1 MTKSKVFRFFSALI
15 FLLAGMVMVLL
26 VGLEPEG
33 LTLRIVSSLGFAF
46 IISGISTIFRD
57 FFILKT
63 ETDETSEITA
73 RKTIELMQSQPID
86 PKGLKM
92 IASKRR
98 GYDGYYNWLTVT
110 SPQELFFAGRA
121 VLHRIQNDL
130 DNRNIGPLEKILTRK
145 MSEGGNITI
154 LFLDPR
160 SDIIDRLASEEGQSK
175 KQLLSDIAFSLG
187 VCSRLNKLI
196 HGKRWRPPTELHIRV
211 YDEVPY
217 FAYHKED
224 NIAIVGFYYAKSV
237 GSTSAAFEI
246 QDLETMKFFQSH
258 FEIIYDRA
266 QKTNILEVSTRQP
279 IADFNSSFY
288 LELYDSLVN
297 NLGKKATDELIS
309 GKMLLNSK
317 KKKTTK

>member
-1 MTKSKVFRFFSALI
+1 MTKSKVFRFLSTLI
-15 FLLAGMVMVLL
+15 FLLAGLVMVLW
-26 VGLEPEG
+26 VGLDPIG
-33 LTLRIVSSLGFAF
+33 MAQRIISSLGFAF

-57 FFILKT
+57 LVILKP
-63 ETDETSEITA
+63 ETDETSELTA
-73 RKTIELMQSQPID
+73 RKTVELLQNQPIE

-98 GYDGYYNWLTVT
+98 GYDGYYNWLAVT

-130 DNRNIGPLEKILTRK
+130 DNRNIGPLENLLARK
-145 MSEGGNITI
+145 MDEGGNITL

-187 VCSRLNKLI
+187 ICVRLHKLI
-196 HGKRWRPPTELHIRV
+196 HGKRWKPPTELHIRV

-224 NIAIVGFYYAKSV
+224 NKALVGFYYAKSV

-246 QDLETMKFFQSH
+246 LDMETLKFFQSH
-258 FEIIYDRA
+258 FDIIYDRA
-266 QKTNILEVSTRQP
+266 QKTDILEVSTRQP
-279 IADFNSSFY
+279 VAEFNSAFY

-309 GKMLLNSK
+309 GKKLLNSK
-317 KKKTTK
+317 KNKNKK